1 MTSLTPEVEGGKH
14 ANVDPTAPVTILKVN
29 NDFLK
34 IKLPCRMQISGP
46 TLSGKSELILNFI
59 KFREDIFDK
68 KLDRIIYSLPHDLV
82 ATSQEYMDRLQ
93 AIYPRIEIVAGLP
106 SLSKLSLYDKSEQK
120 MIFVDDQIAQLGAS
134 HEILDIF
141 LKNSHHNALSIGE
154 NSSQLNDGKYLF
166 FNYFSSLHES
176 KHLLPKQA
184 WALDTKANIRVLH
197 LSPEK

>member
-1 MTSLTPEVEGGKH
+1 
-14 ANVDPTAPVTILKVN
+14 
-29 NDFLK
+29 
-34 IKLPCRMQISGP
+34 MQISGP

-184 WALDTKANIRVLH
+184 WALDSKANIRVLH
-197 LSPEK
+197 LSPEE